1 MAVRQQHT
9 KVRQWE
15 GIASGVRMRVAR
27 DGAHHRSTANRGGA
41 QQRLMGQ
48 RENVDGADT
57 ERRPPSLGKRRMP
70 WLYGACHK
78 NEWIWANGVRNERET
93 HHLGEDPISGQGRRR
108 HAPSADTIIIEFRAS
123 RSMSGMLGRSKGVK
137 EYTPFREA
145 SYSTWTPGRSRRRM
159 GRALR
164 YFDRE
169 EGVGRARCAS
179 LFLCGQTEGREEAPG
194 IKRGDSLIQR

>member
-1 MAVRQQHT
+1 MLMAQTPSAALREQFLLWQVLE
-9 KVRQWE
+9 W
-15 GIASGVRMRVAR
+15 MY
-27 DGAHHRSTANRGGA
+27 RS
-41 QQRLMGQ
+41 LD
-48 RENVDGADT
+48 E
-57 ERRPPSLGKRRMP
+57 RRMP
-70 WLYGACHK
+70 WFYGACHK

-164 YFDRE
+164 YGLIEKDLKDPPPVYFDRE